1 MKISQDNLSSEL
13 NRELFKFYLVS
24 GDEYLLVQESIEL
37 IRSAAKKEDFF
48 SREIYYQND
57 NFDWNDILA
66 SSSNLS
72 LFSEKKIIEIKL
84 STLRLGR
91 SGSQSIINLIEGC
104 GDELMIIVSSPK
116 LDRAA
121 QSSKWVKLFQSDG
134 GSLQIWPIQGDRLKA
149 WLRIRMKKEGLIAD
163 RDAIGVLANRVEGNL
178 LAASQA
184 IEKLK
189 LLLEDNH
196 VNEDDIQ
203 KVIADNSRY
212 SVFQLIDETMK
223 GNLKLGL
230 KILSQNKNE
239 DKEAFLIIAAI
250 TRELR
255 SLSRIANSIEN
266 GVSRSYA
273 YRNNGVWDS
282 RKGIVNSCLS
292 RHNTSDFLRMI
303 KLCLNADNVAK
314 GQKKGE
320 VWQLITNIIIDLASH
335 NLEA

>member
-1 MKISQDNLSSEL
+1 MKKIIFLFLCSGSIFGQSIIDTLSVTVYPEFSYPGVAIEYKFDTDAVSQYDFQIPSGIDSVLYTISNNESEF
-13 NRELFKFYLVS
+13 E
-24 GDEYLLVQESIEL
+24 
-37 IRSAAKKEDFF
+37 
-48 SREIYYQND
+48 
-57 NFDWNDILA
+57 
-66 SSSNLS
+66 
-72 LFSEKKIIEIKL
+72 KIIEIKL

-121 QSSKWVKLFQSDG
+121 QSSKWVKLFQNDG
-134 GSLQIWPIQGDRLKA
+134 GFIQIWPIQGDQLKA

-163 RDAIGVLANRVEGNL
+163 RDAVAVLANRVEGNL

-230 KILSQNKNE
+230 KILFQNKNE

-250 TRELR
+250 IRELR

-266 GVSRSYA
+266 GVSRSHA

-320 VWQLITNIIIDLASH
+320 VWQLIANIIIDLASH